1 MDKNSPVKFS
11 EHFSIVTDPRV
22 VSRSDHKLIDIITI
36 ALCGVGDVV
45 TLGRNEGDVVCYLGY

>member
-22 VSRSDHKLIDIITI
+22 VGRSDHKLIDIITI
-36 ALCGVGDVV
+36 ALCGIISGA
-45 TLGRNEGDVVCYLGY
+45 NE